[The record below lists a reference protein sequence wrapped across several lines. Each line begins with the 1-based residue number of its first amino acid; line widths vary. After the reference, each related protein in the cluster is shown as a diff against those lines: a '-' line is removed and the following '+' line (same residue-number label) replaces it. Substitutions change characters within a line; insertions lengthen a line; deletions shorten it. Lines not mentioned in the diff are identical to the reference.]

1 MASGSLAKDCK
12 PVTYLKKN
20 MAHGRNHTFLS
31 ASMWFEPLP
40 YIVLALWQF
49 YLHGCRK
56 QTLEGHLGIFLLQ
69 DNNKATFILLQDNNK
84 QHSYCYKTTTKQHS
98 YLLKD
103 NKTFLCVS
111 STNKF
116 LVSILPLTTLGKGH
130 LACVTFSGGKAY
142 PRRKYVMVS
151 GHGADEARNVKADIN
166 FLSYYNKARTGANES
181 ATQEGKDIYNVWLNN
196 LINFKFF
203 VVIQRVLQWLR
214 KNILEEMHRGNL

>member
-1 MASGSLAKDCK
+1 MEETILFSQRPCDLSPYHISFWPCDSFTLTDAENKHSKD
-12 PVTYLKKN
+12 TWEY
-20 MAHGRNHTFLS
+20 F
-31 ASMWFEPLP
+31 
-40 YIVLALWQF
+40 
-49 YLHGCRK
+49 
-56 QTLEGHLGIFLLQ
+56 
-69 DNNKATFILLQDNNK
+69 
-84 QHSYCYKTTTKQHS
+84 CYRTTTKQHS

-181 ATQEGKDIYNVWLNN
+181 ATQEGKDIYNV
-196 LINFKFF
+196 
-203 VVIQRVLQWLR
+203 
-214 KNILEEMHRGNL
+214 